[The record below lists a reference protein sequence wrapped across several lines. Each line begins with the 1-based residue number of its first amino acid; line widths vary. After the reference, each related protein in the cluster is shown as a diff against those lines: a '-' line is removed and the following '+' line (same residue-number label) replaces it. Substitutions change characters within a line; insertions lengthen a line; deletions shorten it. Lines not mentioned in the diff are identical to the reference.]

1 MPPDFRKAFDRVRNQ
16 VVMGNAHL
24 DLWKGL
30 SRRLGDEK
38 RLVVN
43 TAPTFFGLTL
53 ESHLNAAFLY
63 AAKVFDTHRSS
74 LTLRAILRYAE
85 ANKGG
90 LSAEASREVERIA
103 RESDAELTKLE
114 SSLKAVRT
122 RRNKLIAHLDPAVV
136 SKPGEIAKQS
146 QLTVD
151 DLQNVF
157 VVAWRILNGVS
168 VPYWEFSASL
178 KLMDVDDFEHA
189 LNLIEREKHRQLA
202 EYEAMYGPFPGG

>member
-1 MPPDFRKAFDRVRNQ
+1 MPDFRKVFDRVRNQ

-63 AAKVFDTHRSS
+63 AAKVFDTHRGS

-85 ANKGG
+85 AERNTLKPSHASTKP
-90 LSAEASREVERIA
+90 SATVA
-103 RESDAELTKLE
+103 
-114 SSLKAVRT
+114 
-122 RRNKLIAHLDPAVV
+122 
-136 SKPGEIAKQS
+136 SKPK
-146 QLTVD
+146 LT
-151 DLQNVF
+151 
-157 VVAWRILNGVS
+157 R
-168 VPYWEFSASL
+168 
-178 KLMDVDDFEHA
+178 LM
-189 LNLIEREKHRQLA
+189 
-202 EYEAMYGPFPGG
+202 